1 MGIAQVVYPADLA
14 KTPEGCDCGCEHH
27 HHHHHPCPP
36 PDPEHGI
43 WIVPAPPPAG
53 YPPYPYPYPCPPT
66 PPAPSPDDDDSQ
78 IKTKSI
84 EAQICKLSKKSAAIK
99 AMIQNFEE
107 KNKDAIIKIGGTSY
121 NFGPYKVVFKE
132 GVTEYDEVTEYGEII
147 LEELLKAELEKIKE
161 KLQELAAELDDVD
174 EG

>member
-1 MGIAQVVYPADLA
+1 MGIAQIVYPADIA
-14 KTPEGCDCGCEHH
+14 KQPEPHECEC

-36 PDPEHGI
+36 PPPDPKHGI

-53 YPPYPYPYPCPPT
+53 YPPYPYPPMPPV
-66 PPAPSPDDDDSQ
+66 PPVDDDSSDDIK

-121 NFGPYKVVFKE
+121 NFGPYKNIFKE
-132 GVTEYDEVTEYGEII
+132 GVTEYEEVTEYGEII

-161 KLQELAAELDDVD
+161 KLQELAAELDDED
-174 EG
+174 LEG